1 MISCCCLICIPLM
14 AWCGSYFHMLIC
26 HLCIFF
32 GEVSIKISGL
42 FFGGG
47 CLFSYFWVIKSSLY
61 MLDNSPLSN
70 MSFANIFS
78 CSVAFLLIL
87 LTVILKAKV
96 FNFNEVQLIDSF
108 FHESFMFLVFYI
120 VSKGTTPLKIF
131 FQCYLLKVL

>member
-1 MISCCCLICIPLM
+1 
-14 AWCGSYFHMLIC
+14 
-26 HLCIFF
+26 
-32 GEVSIKISGL
+32 
-42 FFGGG
+42 
-47 CLFSYFWVIKSSLY
+47 